1 MNMDKTTATRWPLC
15 LSLLAPLFLS
25 ACSGGSS
32 SGATGDTSDTTA
44 PTVTSTSPLSGATA
58 VARNSTLTATFNED
72 IFATTVDTSSFTLAK
87 SGSGT
92 TSGTV
97 SFDGVDNVASLA
109 PDNSLA
115 ALATY
120 TATLTTAITD
130 LSGNALAANVSW
142 SFTTADGAWGSA
154 ALIETDNTGIAYQ
167 PQIAVDS
174 SGNALAVWTQS
185 DGARFNILANRFDG
199 NSWGS
204 AVLIE
209 TDNAGSAYQP
219 QIAVDSSGNALAVWT
234 QYDGTRDSIWAN
246 RFDGSSWGSAALIE
260 TDNTGST
267 YQPQIA
273 VDSNGNALA
282 VWAQSGGTRVNIRA
296 NRFNGSNWGNA
307 VLIETNNDGDADS
320 PQIAIDSSGN
330 AVAVW
335 RQSDGARDNIWAN
348 RFDGSSWGSAALI
361 ETDNTGSTYQPQIA
375 VDSNGNALAVWAQS
389 GGTRVNIRA
398 NRFNGSN
405 WGNAV
410 LIETNNDGDADS
422 PQIAI
427 DSSGNALVVWRQY
440 DGTRT
445 NIWANRFE

>member
-32 SGATGDTSDTTA
+32 SGATGDTGDTTA

-174 SGNALAVWTQS
+174 SGNALAVWRQS
-185 DGARFNILANRFDG
+185 
-199 NSWGS
+199 
-204 AVLIE
+204 
-209 TDNAGSAYQP
+209 
-219 QIAVDSSGNALAVWT
+219 
-234 QYDGTRDSIWAN
+234 DGTRDNIWAN
-246 RFDGSSWGSAALIE
+246 RFD
-260 TDNTGST
+260 
-267 YQPQIA
+267 
-273 VDSNGNALA
+273 
-282 VWAQSGGTRVNIRA
+282 
-296 NRFNGSNWGNA
+296 GSNWGNA

>member
-32 SGATGDTSDTTA
+32 SGATGDTGDTTA

-209 TDNAGSAYQP
+209 TDNAGFAYQP
-219 QIAVDSSGNALAVWT
+219 QIAVDSSGNALAVW
-234 QYDGTRDSIWAN
+234 
-246 RFDGSSWGSAALIE
+246 
-260 TDNTGST
+260 
-267 YQPQIA
+267 
-273 VDSNGNALA
+273 
-282 VWAQSGGTRVNIRA
+282 AQS
-296 NRFNGSNWGNA
+296 
-307 VLIETNNDGDADS
+307 D
-320 PQIAIDSSGN
+320 
-330 AVAVW
+330 
-335 RQSDGARDNIWAN
+335 
-348 RFDGSSWGSAALI
+348 
-361 ETDNTGSTYQPQIA
+361 
-375 VDSNGNALAVWAQS
+375 
-389 GGTRVNIRA
+389 GTRVNIRA